1 MQYCQLLSEKRR
13 CFRERKYKGMIFSY
27 QHLKIAARVIKKR
40 TGQQVNIKKVQFG
53 VTPGLG
59 TTDGIFNLPQLQ
71 EH

>member
-1 MQYCQLLSEKRR
+1 
-13 CFRERKYKGMIFSY
+13 MIFSY